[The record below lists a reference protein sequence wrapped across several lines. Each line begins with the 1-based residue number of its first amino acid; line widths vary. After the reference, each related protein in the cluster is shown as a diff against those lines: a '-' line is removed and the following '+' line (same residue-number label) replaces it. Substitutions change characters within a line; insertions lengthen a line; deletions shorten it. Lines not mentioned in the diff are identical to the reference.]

1 MIRGE
6 SVGDANGD
14 VGAVD
19 AASGA
24 VEGFFAALVAGSRQS
39 TPKKWLNGYGSIP
52 INTIFRAMENSFDG
66 VNPKQS
72 NNVQRFCTTRRD

>member
-39 TPKKWLNGYGSIP
+39 TPKKWLNYHLVI
-52 INTIFRAMENSFDG
+52 
-66 VNPKQS
+66 
-72 NNVQRFCTTRRD
+72 